1 MKSGTN
7 KTTKT
12 TNTINTTKT
21 TKLVKSS
28 QIKNDDEITTSDSES
43 FDDTASM
50 GKTQTQTESS
60 DEELVLD
67 SDEAK
72 LKMLKNLK
80 YDFASYEIK
89 YIYETY
95 LKNSD
100 EIDLNP
106 SYQRE
111 FSWSCD
117 KQDLFIDSVVNNY
130 IIPPII
136 LIKLN
141 KKNGFKYECMDGQ
154 HRLTVLKHFIE
165 GTPINPKVPHHIKF
179 TKRENDAMADIYYQK
194 TDELEKIQKQHRYMN
209 EDELSAFNDKKLI
222 VIKISNFDKNM
233 DEVFDKIKNEMFLR
247 LQKGERVSGTD
258 VLRNHDSIFVN
269 VLREHNLLKL
279 KTFQTHDSYKR
290 LSEIMEN
297 KAKKNNP
304 QLNLLIYFI
313 VRSIMIINKNNLDIG
328 LLNENILRDEML
340 NKKTGKVNRFDMTE
354 TDIIAALDK
363 IKKFITRIYKMK
375 EQSESPKLPKL
386 NEYLLLILLKVYLDE
401 KDNLNTCLE
410 NFDKITEFN
419 DDKYYDKL
427 FTKNINNKKTKI
439 IQGKYLEKPF
449 DNIKEII
456 FAKSEEKTE
465 DNE

>member
-1 MKSGTN
+1 MKTLVN
-7 KTTKT
+7 KTLVNKT
-12 TNTINTTKT
+12 EVNKT
-21 TKLVKSS
+21 EVNKSKVVKSKE
-28 QIKNDDEITTSDSES
+28 IKNDDEITMSDTES
-43 FDDTASM
+43 LGDTISID
-50 GKTQTQTESS
+50 KTKTESS

-67 SDEAK
+67 SDESK

-141 KKNGFKYECMDGQ
+141 KKNSFKYECMDGQ

-165 GTPINPKVPHHIKF
+165 GRPINPKVPHHIKF
-179 TKRENDAMADIYYQK
+179 TKKENNTLTDIYYQQIE
-194 TDELEKIQKQHRYMN
+194 DLEKIQKSHRYMN
-209 EDELSAFNDKKLI
+209 DDELSAFNDKKLI

-290 LSEIMEN
+290 LSEIMDN

-313 VRSIMIINKNNLDIG
+313 IRAIMIINKNDLDVG
-328 LLNENILRDEML
+328 LLNENTLRDEML
-340 NKKTGKVNRFDMTE
+340 NKKTKVNRFDISE
-354 TDIIAALDK
+354 SDIITALDK

-375 EQSESPKLPKL
+375 EQTEIPKL
-386 NEYLLLILLKVYLDE
+386 NEYLLLVLLKIYLDE

-410 NFDKITEFN
+410 NFVKIAQFN

-427 FTKNINNKKTKI
+427 FTKNINNKKIKI

-449 DNIKEII
+449 DDIKELILNI
-456 FAKSEEKTE
+456 R
-465 DNE
+465 

>member
-1 MKSGTN
+1 MKSLKSTSKKNIDDTETN
-7 KTTKT
+7 KNIE
-12 TNTINTTKT
+12 NTDTDTDISDTEND
-21 TKLVKSS
+21 S
-28 QIKNDDEITTSDSES
+28 KNKISE
-43 FDDTASM
+43 
-50 GKTQTQTESS
+50 TESE
-60 DEELVLD
+60 DELDLD
-67 SDEAK
+67 SNEAK

-111 FSWSCD
+111 FSWSDD

-141 KKNGFKYECMDGQ
+141 SKKTSHDKYKYECMDGQ

-165 GTPINPKVPHHIKF
+165 GKPINPKSPHYIKF
-179 TKRENDAMADIYYQK
+179 MKKENDTMMDIYYQK
-194 TDELEKIQKQHRYMN
+194 NETLEKITKSHRYMN
-209 EDELSAFNDKKLI
+209 EDELNAFNDKKLI

-233 DEVFDKIKNEMFLR
+233 DDVFDKIKNEMFLR

-258 VLRNHDSIFVN
+258 ILRNHDSEFIN
-269 VLREHNLLKL
+269 ILRQQNLLKL

-304 QLNLLIYFI
+304 QLNNLIYFI
-313 VRSIMIINKNNLDIG
+313 IRSILIINENKLDVGI
-328 LLNENILRDEML
+328 LNENTLRDEML
-340 NKKTGKVNRFDMTE
+340 NKKVKNNNPRFDISE
-354 TDIIAALDK
+354 INIINALDK
-363 IKKFITRIYKMK
+363 IKKFITRIYKMR
-375 EQSESPKLPKL
+375 EQNDELPKL
-386 NEYLLLILLKVYLDE
+386 NEYLLLILLRIYIEE
-401 KDNLNTCLE
+401 KDNLNLCLE
-410 NFDKITEFN
+410 YYDKISKFN

-427 FTKNINNKKTKI
+427 FTKNLNNKKMKI
-439 IQGKYLEKPF
+439 IHGKYLEKPVDEIKDIILRNDDLSS
-449 DNIKEII
+449 DN
-456 FAKSEEKTE
+456 
-465 DNE
+465 NE

>member
-1 MKSGTN
+1 MKSE
-7 KTTKT
+7 
-12 TNTINTTKT
+12 
-21 TKLVKSS
+21 KSS
-28 QIKNDDEITTSDSES
+28 QSLKQERKEDKEDKEDKSVSDEDSIDTSDTS
-43 FDDTASM
+43 DT
-50 GKTQTQTESS
+50 KDVTTET
-60 DEELVLD
+60 DEEFELD

-111 FSWSCD
+111 FSWTDD

-141 KKNGFKYECMDGQ
+141 SKKNTSSHEKYKFKYECMDGQ

-165 GTPINPKVPHHIKF
+165 GTPINPKAPHYIKF
-179 TKRENDAMADIYYQK
+179 TKKENDIINDVYYEK
-194 TDELEKIQKQHRYMN
+194 NETLEKITKTHRYMN
-209 EDELSAFNDKKLI
+209 DDELNAFNDKKLI

-233 DEVFDKIKNEMFLR
+233 DDVFDKIKNEMFLR

-258 VLRNHDSIFVN
+258 MLRNHDSKFIN
-269 VLREHNLLKL
+269 VLRQQNLLKL
-279 KTFQTHDSYKR
+279 KTFKIHDSYKK
-290 LSEIMEN
+290 LNDIMEN

-304 QLNLLIYFI
+304 QLNNLIYFI
-313 VRSIMIINKNNLDIG
+313 IRSILIINENKLDIG

-340 NKKTGKVNRFDMTE
+340 NKKGKTVSTRFEISE
-354 TDIIAALDK
+354 TNIIGALDK

-375 EQSESPKLPKL
+375 EQNNLPQL
-386 NEYLLLILLKVYLDE
+386 NEYFMLVLLKIYLEE
-401 KDNLNTCLE
+401 KDNLNMCLE
-410 NFDKITEFN
+410 KYEYVSTFN
-419 DDKYYDKL
+419 DEKYYDKL
-427 FTKNINNKKTKI
+427 FTKNINNKKMKI
-439 IQGKYLEKPF
+439 IQGKYLEKSV
-449 DNIKEII
+449 DDVKEII
-456 FAKSEEKTE
+456 LKENDDENNQTE
-465 DNE
+465 NKE